1 MNIIF
6 DQAST
11 LINALL
17 PISLIGL
24 GVSFS
29 FWLAGYYIVTTIRRM
44 FDEPAPFSSH
54 RMIARP
60 ISEMPEEE
68 LAMVHYTINAKAPPP
83 EIEKEKERCTYCG
96 GKTRPNWVKCQN
108 CGAPL

>member
-1 MNIIF
+1 MNIIL
-6 DQAST
+6 DQANV

-17 PISLIGL
+17 PTTLIGL
-24 GVSFS
+24 GIMFS
-29 FWLAGYYIVTTIRRM
+29 FWLAGYILTTIRKT

-54 RMIARP
+54 HIFAGR
-60 ISEMPEEE
+60 ISDALEDD
-68 LAMVHYTINAKAPPP
+68 LATVHYTINAKTPPP
-83 EIEKEKERCTYCG
+83 EVKKEKERCAYCG